1 MMRLF
6 TRFILVTTLLSAHLL
21 SFAGVQGAAGVNPTY
36 RGGNT
41 LWKLMPDKVAQLTLS
56 ANNARP
62 KFVSKE
68 NDHTCSKLY
77 ASAVSQEFHVV
88 EQKQT
93 KSMYANITLAAFAPG
108 NDLKPVLPSINAYP
122 NPSRGYTSLALNLPG
137 NDSYK
142 IRISNTI
149 GKVLTVQE
157 VAPAERAKIDLDLT
171 SLPSG
176 IYFYSLLVNGKTV
189 ETKRLVLQK

>member
-1 MMRLF
+1 MKIF
-6 TRFILVTTLLSAHLL
+6 TRIILVTTLISSHLM
-21 SFAGVQGAAGVNPTY
+21 SFAGNLEVMGTSPTY
-36 RGGNT
+36 KGGST
-41 LWKLMPDKVAQLTLS
+41 VWKLMPDKVTQLTLS

-62 KFVSKE
+62 NFVSKE
-68 NDHTCSKLY
+68 DHTCSKIY
-77 ASAVSQEFHVV
+77 ASAVSQAFHVV
-88 EQKQT
+88 ETKKS

-108 NDLKPVLPSINAYP
+108 NDVKTSLPSINAYP

-149 GKVLTVQE
+149 GKVLTVHE
-157 VAPAERAKIDLDLT
+157 VAPAEKANIDLDLT

-176 IYFYSLLVNGKTV
+176 VYFYSLLVNGKTV

>member
-1 MMRLF
+1 M
-6 TRFILVTTLLSAHLL
+6 TTLIGSHLA
-21 SFAGVQGAAGVNPTY
+21 SFAGDRLAAGTNPTY
-36 RGGNT
+36 KGGT
-41 LWKLMPDKVAQLTLS
+41 TVWKLMPDKVAQLTLS

-62 KFVSKE
+62 NFVEKE
-68 NDHTCSKLY
+68 DHTCSKIY
-77 ASAVSQEFHVV
+77 ASAVSQAFHVV
-88 EQKQT
+88 EVKQS

-108 NDLKPVLPSINAYP
+108 SDVKASLPSINAYP
-122 NPSRGYTSLALNLPG
+122 NPSRGRTILALNLPG
-137 NDSYK
+137 NDNYK

-157 VAPAERAKIDLDLT
+157 IGPAEKAEVKLDLT

-176 IYFYSLLVNGKTV
+176 VYFYSLLVNDKTV

>member
-1 MMRLF
+1 MRIF
-6 TRFILVTTLLSAHLL
+6 TRFILVTTLVSAHLV
-21 SFAGVQGAAGVNPTY
+21 SFAGVSPAY
-36 RGGNT
+36 KGGNT
-41 LWKLMPDKVAQLTLS
+41 LWKLMPDKVSQLTLS

-62 KFVSKE
+62 EFVAKE
-68 NDHTCSKLY
+68 DHTCSKIY
-77 ASAVSQEFHVV
+77 ASAVSQVFHVV
-88 EQKQT
+88 EKKQS

-108 NDLKPVLPSINAYP
+108 NDLKTSLPSINAYP

-137 NDSYK
+137 NNNYK

-149 GKVLTVQE
+149 GKVLAVQE
-157 VAPAERAKIDLDLT
+157 IAPAEKAKVDLDLT

-176 IYFYSLLVNGKTV
+176 VYFYSLLVNGKTV

>member
-1 MMRLF
+1 MRIF
-6 TRFILVTTLLSAHLL
+6 TKIILVTTLISSHLVG
-21 SFAGVQGAAGVNPTY
+21 FAASHGAEEGVNPTY
-36 RGGNT
+36 KGGNT
-41 LWKLMPDKVAQLTLS
+41 LWKLMPDKAAQLTLS

-62 KFVSKE
+62 KFVSKDD
-68 NDHTCSKLY
+68 DHTCSKIY
-77 ASAVSQEFHVV
+77 ASAVSQAFHVV
-88 EQKQT
+88 EVKQS
-93 KSMYANITLAAFAPG
+93 KSMYSNITLAAFAPG
-108 NDLKPVLPSINAYP
+108 NEVKSSLPSINAYP
-122 NPSRGYTSLALNLPG
+122 NPSRGRTSLALNLPG

-157 VAPAERAKIDLDLT
+157 IAPAERATIDLDMS

-176 IYFYSLLVNGKTV
+176 VYFYSLLVNGKTV

>member
-1 MMRLF
+1 MRIF
-6 TRFILVTTLLSAHLL
+6 TKLILITTLISAHLV
-21 SFAGVQGAAGVNPTY
+21 SFAGVSPTY
-36 RGGNT
+36 KGGNT
-41 LWKLMPDKVAQLTLS
+41 LWKLMPDKASQLLLS

-62 KFVSKE
+62 NFVNKE
-68 NDHTCSKLY
+68 DHTCSKIY
-77 ASAVSQEFHVV
+77 ASAVSQVFHVV
-88 EQKQT
+88 EKKQS

-108 NDLKPVLPSINAYP
+108 NDVKTSLPSINAYP

-137 NDSYK
+137 NNNYK

-149 GKVLTVQE
+149 GKVLAVQE
-157 VAPAERAKIDLDLT
+157 IAPAERAKVDLDLT

-176 IYFYSLLVNGKTV
+176 VYFYSLLVNGKTV

>member
-1 MMRLF
+1 M
-6 TRFILVTTLLSAHLL
+6 
-21 SFAGVQGAAGVNPTY
+21 SFASHQEVAGTNPTY
-36 RGGNT
+36 KGGNT
-41 LWKLMPDKVAQLTLS
+41 LWKLMPDKAAQLTLS

-62 KFVSKE
+62 NFVNKE
-68 NDHTCSKLY
+68 DHTCSKIY
-77 ASAVSQEFHVV
+77 ASAVSQVFHVV
-88 EQKQT
+88 EAKQS
-93 KSMYANITLAAFAPG
+93 KSMYATISLAAFAPG
-108 NDLKPVLPSINAYP
+108 PEVKTSLPSINAYP

-149 GKVLTVQE
+149 GKVLAVQE
-157 VAPAERAKIDLDLT
+157 IAPAEKAKVDLDLT
-171 SLPSG
+171 NLPSG